1 VRRIWNALTA
11 AFVIAA
17 LTGVTARA
25 EYPDRPIRLVVGF
38 AAGGGADILVR
49 YFGEKLAALSGATV
63 VVENKPGAA
72 GNLATDAVAKARP
85 DGYTIL
91 LTASSTLAGNV
102 HIYKSLPFEP
112 IKDLTPITT
121 LAELGFVI
129 AVNPELTPVKDVKE
143 LGELLKG
150 KGGKVTYGVATTTA
164 QACAE
169 LFRAAAGF
177 EGTSVSYKASAQALS
192 DVAAGQINFACADSL
207 FALGQEKAGKV
218 KLLAVTTTHRLSA
231 LSHVPTFQEGG
242 FASVVVAPWWAAYVP
257 AKTPPD
263 VARKL
268 AGWLDQIV
276 ASPETKEFLARQA
289 TEPLIGSAALAQEK
303 LAADLKAWAEI
314 VKIAKI
320 EPQ

>member
-1 VRRIWNALTA
+1 VRRNWNAVAA
-11 AFVIAA
+11 AFVIAVFA
-17 LTGVTARA
+17 SAAARA
-25 EYPDRPIRLVVGF
+25 EYPDRPIRLLVGF

-63 VVENKPGAA
+63 LVENKPGAA
-72 GNLATDAVAKARP
+72 GNLANDAVAKARP

-91 LTASSTLAGNV
+91 MQASSALAGNV
-102 HIYKSLPFEP
+102 HIYKSLPYDP
-112 IKDLTPITT
+112 VKDFTPITT

-143 LGELLKG
+143 LGEFLKG

-169 LFRAAAGF
+169 LFRSAAGF

-192 DVAAGQINFACADSL
+192 DVTAGQINFACADSL

-242 FASVVVAPWWAAYVP
+242 FADVVVAPWWAAYVP

-263 VARKL
+263 VVAKL
-268 AGWLDQIV
+268 SGWLNQIV

-289 TEPLIGSAALAQEK
+289 TEPLIGSAGLAQEK